1 MPFGTLPINHDT
13 YTSPEALLD
22 SQHLRQLRTAPGA
35 FGFNLTDAKQASGVH
50 VKETPCQGK
59 EAPYREWMK
68 TSPNNPDVVVH
79 PNVDAVSINQSTLA
93 QQHSRTSSSGTN
105 DDHQFFPYETLSKG
119 MPCFSQSSQRGGA
132 SNDSGNGQVSSVL
145 KTKLTHVSTFTGSR
159 HHPYRQVHESYGSGN
174 LDLPRAPDPDAELPD
189 LRNDVFDFFSK
200 LDTAT
205 DSSPSAKLLQPAS
218 PSSSSFSQRSFH
230 ADSDLHAAPV
240 MKNPVFPSTI
250 PQPTVRMAVSTAN
263 LSLLQQLPSQFSQTA
278 NTSTT
283 TTASTR
289 TILEK
294 PNKLT
299 AEDEKI
305 VEQLSQEE
313 STLDVSWVKT
323 LVVSNSNL
331 ILIIKTALEKV
342 RDCNKEKGNGHELF
356 NASENLHLLVAIV
369 SYNWDKSVTEKN
381 LCVSHRTIENWINKF
396 RQYNNINL
404 PLNTQIASTKEILDF
419 INQINKNTGRKPS
432 LLSKRIL
439 NIFNALDTNI
449 QQKVLKARLKQWS
462 SDKSQSKSIF
472 QNFSWRIMHIIYCG
486 NAYSQEYSGVF
497 NASINLGVPRKQ
509 AATLAKDRKLYID
522 AMQSHLNPI
531 DDGTRT

>member
-1 MPFGTLPINHDT
+1 M
-13 YTSPEALLD
+13 
-22 SQHLRQLRTAPGA
+22 
-35 FGFNLTDAKQASGVH
+35 
-50 VKETPCQGK
+50 
-59 EAPYREWMK
+59 
-68 TSPNNPDVVVH
+68 
-79 PNVDAVSINQSTLA
+79 
-93 QQHSRTSSSGTN
+93 
-105 DDHQFFPYETLSKG
+105 
-119 MPCFSQSSQRGGA
+119 
-132 SNDSGNGQVSSVL
+132 
-145 KTKLTHVSTFTGSR
+145 
-159 HHPYRQVHESYGSGN
+159 
-174 LDLPRAPDPDAELPD
+174 
-189 LRNDVFDFFSK
+189 RNDVFDFFSK

-497 NASINLGVPRKQ
+497 NASIDLGVPRKQ